1 MQQKLKTKMFIIVV
15 SRIRFLY
22 DHIVKGEADPKDIAS
37 ICDKIIKEN
46 IALVKIEMA
55 AKALTR

>member
-1 MQQKLKTKMFIIVV
+1 MFIIVV

-55 AKALTR
+55 AKAVTR